1 MVRQYGIST
10 GWVAERL
17 KAPPLREMRKARL
30 SPGRRPET
38 QNPATFRPP
47 GFTIR
52 FCCHALMSAEA
63 LSGDCR
69 LHAHGR
75 VIIRTYELHCLAR
88 SSIARRTYFS
98 PSRSA
103 SKPVAPSYSRGRF
116 ARTGPRCAS
125 GGAAGYRPRVRTNS
139 FRGHR
144 LRSASNVPESIL
156 GHKYAFCDLRRT
168 RLAHRSQRP
177 TMFEI
182 SRENARPGMRSSI
195 RFPMARGPR
204 RMALASSMPRAT
216 A

>member
-1 MVRQYGIST
+1 MQKRKHRSAPGPAA
-10 GWVAERL
+10 GGL
-17 KAPPLREMRKARL
+17 KRK
-30 SPGRRPET
+30 
-38 QNPATFRPP
+38 NPAAFRPP

-103 SKPVAPSYSRGRF
+103 SKPVAPSYSRERF
-116 ARTGPRCAS
+116 TRAGPRCAS

-144 LRSASNVPESIL
+144 LRSASNLPENTL
-156 GHKYAFCDLRRT
+156 GHKCQKPPGFPSGCVKS
-168 RLAHRSQRP
+168 RSV
-177 TMFEI
+177 
-182 SRENARPGMRSSI
+182 G
-195 RFPMARGPR
+195 
-204 RMALASSMPRAT
+204 
-216 A
+216 